1 MTTCLDMDIGN
12 SRIKW
17 RFGTSQGISSHDRLP
32 EVSNSIDRVRISTV
46 RRNQVELGRRCEE
59 LYGIKPAFANSTKS
73 LVGVTCAYS
82 DPSMLGVDRWL
93 AICAAWHATN
103 QACIVVDA
111 GTALTID
118 VVADDGQHLGGYI
131 VPGLTTMQKQL
142 KDATEQV
149 EIQTE
154 NTAGSVAYGA
164 DTRSCVTNGAL
175 RMCSEFVNG
184 VVASNRWAKPSVYV
198 TGGDVPAL
206 MPYFDHDVLH
216 RPYLVLDGLAL
227 ALP

>member
-1 MTTCLDMDIGN
+1 MATCLDMDIGN

-17 RFGTSQGISSHDRLP
+17 RFGTAQGIASHDQLP
-32 EVSNSIDRVRISTV
+32 EMKDIIGRVRISTV
-46 RRNQVELGRRCEE
+46 RRNQVELAQRCEE
-59 LYGIKPAFANSTKS
+59 LYGIKPAFAIASKA
-73 LVGVTCAYS
+73 LAGVTCAYS

-93 AICAAWHATN
+93 AICAAWYASK

-118 VVADDGQHLGGYI
+118 VVADNGQHLGGYI

-149 EIQTE
+149 EIQTT
-154 NTAGSVAYGA
+154 NTGGSVAYGV
-164 DTRSCVTNGAL
+164 DTKSCVTNGAL

-184 VVASNRWAKPSVYV
+184 VVASHRSEKPFVYT
-198 TGGDVPAL
+198 TGGDVRAL
-206 MPYFDHDVLH
+206 LPYFDFDVLH
-216 RPYLVLDGLAL
+216 KPYLVLDGLAL